1 MCLEIQEMVLLD
13 WERKEVV
20 HIFGYNFLRD
30 VDDVISPLV
39 FASASMASVLFLW
52 CMSNSLTNDTD
63 LKRPIA
69 LHCSVLWRTFVLIT
83 IHQTR
88 PRSSH

>member
-1 MCLEIQEMVLLD
+1 MMCLEIQEMVLLD

-52 CMSNSLTNDTD
+52 CMSNSLT
-63 LKRPIA
+63 RA
-69 LHCSVLWRTFVLIT
+69 
-83 IHQTR
+83 Q
-88 PRSSH
+88 